1 MPTKSSQYRNA
12 FKSSNTISKQ
22 FEDIV
27 SRIEVRDL
35 KEVHDL
41 SDDDMDMLLNTIKTD
56 EKPSKP
62 LIDYVNDIII
72 HDNITNPTEI
82 YKIKVKV
89 LLDNLAKNMCRSSH
103 NDEYKIELSDRQ
115 VIKDVDLVMD
125 YHEPLPIIKP
135 KVVSKKI
142 LRRYNPFV

>member
-22 FEDIV
+22 FEDLI

-56 EKPSKP
+56 ENQSKT

-72 HDNITNPTEI
+72 HDNITDPTEI
-82 YKIKVKV
+82 YNIKVKA

-103 NDEYKIELSDRQ
+103 NDEYKNELCDRP
-115 VIKDVDLVMD
+115 VIVMD
-125 YHEPLPIIKP
+125 YHEPLQIIKP
-135 KVVSKKI
+135 KIVSKKI
-142 LRRYNPFV
+142 LRRYKPFV